1 MKHIK
6 ALQQVYP
13 PGEARALL
21 RMVMEVRY
29 GLSHTDLLL
38 GKDRD
43 LSPAQ
48 QVELDN
54 IIARLLRREPVQYVL
69 GIAEF
74 CGHRF
79 HVEPGVLIPR
89 PETEQM
95 VQRLVRRPGQKTG
108 SVLDIG
114 TGSGCIAISLA
125 LAGYRVTAFD
135 VSPLALRIA
144 RGNAERL
151 GAQVDFRLED
161 ILHPTP
167 SCDRFDIIASNPPYV
182 CQSEAAQMEEN
193 VLAYEPHLAL
203 FVPDQDPL
211 LFYRAI
217 ADYAVR
223 HLAPGGELLL
233 ECNRAYCTEVA
244 ELLTRQGFADA
255 TVLHDQFGNQR
266 FVTAAAGLW
275 HT

>member
-6 ALQQVYP
+6 ALQQAYP

-48 QVELDN
+48 QAELDT

-161 ILHPTP
+161 ILHPTH
-167 SCDRFDIIASNPPYV
+167 SCGRFDIIASNPPYV

-217 ADYAVR
+217 ADYAAR
-223 HLAPGGELLL
+223 QLAPGGELLL

-266 FVTAAAGLW
+266 FVTA
-275 HT
+275 HSMNCES